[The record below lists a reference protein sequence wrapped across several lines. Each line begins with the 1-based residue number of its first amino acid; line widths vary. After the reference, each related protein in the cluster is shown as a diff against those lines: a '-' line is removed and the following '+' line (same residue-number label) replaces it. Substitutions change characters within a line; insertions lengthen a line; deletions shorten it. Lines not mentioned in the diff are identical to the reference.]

1 MNRHIILF
9 FVGILLTGILSG
21 CKEEMEIS
29 PGEGSVQ
36 LRVSVSDEVKILD
49 EAQKPKS
56 KAVTRSAGEEELL
69 NTMQTRIYNSKG
81 LVRFY
86 DHESPIPTTLNLVS
100 GDYRAFVIAGD
111 SVPAAFNTPYYTGS
125 TNFTVRSGE
134 TAQAHVSCKIANVLA
149 TVEFSSS
156 LKEVLSDCQVKIFT
170 TQGELIFTEE
180 NLDDIGYYMLSGK
193 DCNLGWSFQGTK
205 QDGKIYT
212 QSGLVEDVERTTKYA
227 FTFNYNPQNA
237 ETGGA
242 FIEIKVNEST
252 IDINHN
258 VMLTQRPQ
266 IVGDKFT
273 IEQPLYYEVN
283 GGSET
288 GVWVNAATRLTD
300 VTISCDHFTQ
310 WGFPTNSVNFLTA
323 SQDVINQFESNGISF
338 KHTYRAEEDLSNAK
352 ITFFEKLISTLP
364 NGEYLITIQA
374 VDAFEKDNTQI
385 LTIVI
390 SDAIVVTETAP
401 RSEIWTNRA
410 QLAGTLL
417 RETTE
422 TLSFQYREEG
432 TQEWS
437 SIPATLSGTA
447 MSANISGL
455 KPGTTYE
462 YQAVA
467 GTSASVKIITFTTEE
482 ATPLPNSSFENWQ
495 TLSSKAMVPYAANE
509 TPFWDSGNHGSATMS
524 KNVTTPD
531 GTYKHSG
538 AYSAMLKSQF
548 VGVIGIGKLAAG
560 NLFVGTYVGTDG
572 TNGILDFGQPFTSRP
587 AKLRG
592 YLKYTP
598 GTVDYSS
605 IDAMPKGNTDMGH
618 IFIALGDWD
627 APVRITTKD
636 QNLFNK
642 EDENIIAYGENILT
656 ESVQSSDGGLTAFE
670 ISLDYRSLNRIP
682 TYIVLVATASR
693 YGDYFT
699 GSSSSTMWI
708 DDFELIYE

>member
-36 LRVSVSDEVKILD
+36 LRVSISDEVKILD
-49 EAQKPKS
+49 ENKIPNP
-56 KAVTRSAGEEELL
+56 KAVTRSREEELF

-81 LVRFY
+81 LIRFY
-86 DHESPIPTTLNLVS
+86 NYENPIPTTLNLVS
-100 GDYRAFVIAGD
+100 GDYRALVIAGD

-125 TNFTVRSGE
+125 TDFTVRSGE

-149 TVEFSSS
+149 TVEFTSS
-156 LKEVLSDCQVKIFT
+156 LKEMLSDCQVKIFT
-170 TQGELIFTEE
+170 TQGELTFTEE
-180 NLDDIGYYMLSGK
+180 NLDDVGYYMLNGK
-193 DCNLGWSFQGTK
+193 DRNLGWSFQGTK
-205 QDGKIYT
+205 QDGKVYT
-212 QSGLVEDVERTTKYA
+212 QSGLVEEVERATKYA

-266 IVGDKFT
+266 IVGEKFT

-300 VTISCDHFTQ
+300 VIISCEQFTQ
-310 WGFPTNSVNFLTA
+310 WGFPTNSVNLLTA
-323 SQDVINQFESNGISF
+323 SQGVLNEFQNKGISF
-338 KHTYRAEEDLSNAK
+338 IHTYRAEEDLSNAK
-352 ITFFEKLISTLP
+352 ITFSEKLISSLP

-374 VDAFEKDNTQI
+374 IDAFEKDNAQT
-385 LTIVI
+385 LTLVI

-432 TQEWS
+432 SQAWT

-548 VGVIGIGKLAAG
+548 VGVIGFGKLAAG

-627 APVRITTKD
+627 SPVRITTKD
-636 QNLFNK
+636 KNLFNK
-642 EDENIIAYGENILT
+642 EDERIIAYGENILT

-670 ISLDYRSLNRIP
+670 ISLDYRSSNRIP
-682 TYIVLVATASR
+682 TYIVIVATASR